1 MHGVVIVYVWGIFV
15 LECSIGIVCSGFISG
30 FFGRLMIAEGIKV
43 ACREQLQICYCIM
56 GVAVFIAVYRLSS
69 ADNKTVVLL
78 RGLIQPMCFA
88 SF

>member
-1 MHGVVIVYVWGIFV
+1 
-15 LECSIGIVCSGFISG
+15 
-30 FFGRLMIAEGIKV
+30 MIAEGIKV
-43 ACREQLQICYCIM
+43 ACREQLQIWYCIM

-69 ADNKTVVLL
+69 ADIKTVVLL